1 MSFCHLWNGD
11 TGRDEQQSRE
21 RSMVI
26 TFMLAHI
33 CGHRGARDTRLGA
46 EGAAGS
52 PLPPRPRPREPVQAE
67 SHVNARH
74 EGERAL
80 VPRGRRR

>member
-1 MSFCHLWNGD
+1 MSFGHLWNGD

-26 TFMLAHI
+26 TFMLAHVR
-33 CGHRGARDTRLGA
+33 GHRGARDTRLGA

-52 PLPPRPRPREPVQAE
+52 PLPPPSPAPE
-67 SHVNARH
+67 SLCKLRVT
-74 EGERAL
+74 
-80 VPRGRRR
+80 

>member
-1 MSFCHLWNGD
+1 MSFGHLWNGD

-26 TFMLAHI
+26 TFMLAHVR
-33 CGHRGARDTRLGA
+33 GHRGARDTRLGA
-46 EGAAGS
+46 EGAAGN
-52 PLPPRPRPREPVQAE
+52 PLPPPGPREPVQAE
-67 SHVNARH
+67 SHINARH